1 MWQFAEA
8 VRGLA
13 DGCQQL
19 GVPVTGGN
27 VSFYNQTGSTAIL
40 PTPVVGVLG
49 VIDDVTKRTPLGLH
63 GDGAQLFLL
72 GDTRDEFG
80 GSEWANVVHG
90 FLGGRPPR
98 VDLDRERLLAEVLI
112 EASAD
117 GLITA
122 AHDLS
127 DGGLF
132 VAVAEAC
139 LHGDAGVRLTVP
151 AGADPFVFLFSESA
165 GRAIVV
171 VPRADA
177 DRFTARCAGRKLPAQ
192 RIGVLDVL
200 ETAIEVTDQFRIP
213 LAELRTAWSATLPA
227 LFG

>member
-1 MWQFAEA
+1 
-8 VRGLA
+8 
-13 DGCQQL
+13 
-19 GVPVTGGN
+19 
-27 VSFYNQTGSTAIL
+27 
-40 PTPVVGVLG
+40 
-49 VIDDVTKRTPLGLH
+49 VIDDVSKRTPLGLH

-90 FLGGRPPR
+90 FLGGRPPK

-112 EASAD
+112 EASAS
-117 GLITA
+117 GTITA

-132 VAVAEAC
+132 VAVAESC
-139 LHGDAGVRLTVP
+139 LRGDAGVRLTVP

-165 GRAIVV
+165 GRAIVA
-171 VPRADA
+171 VPRTEEV
-177 DRFTARCAGRKLPAQ
+177 RFTDMCTARGLPAQ
-192 RIGVLDVL
+192 RIGVLDIL
-200 ETAIEVTDQFRIP
+200 EAGIEVQGQFRIP
-213 LAELRTAWSATLPA
+213 MAELRVAWASTLPK